1 MQQTPG
7 AQPKPKFSRP
17 KRVITEARKLQN
29 REAQRAYRQRQK
41 ERLQSNRARTGEK
54 ACSSRYQQLQPYP
67 TPKNVEGESSSSP
80 APEGF
85 GQSYILPDAP
95 KSPFCSVSG
104 TILSVS
110 TTSSE
115 PLPATQ
121 SISSS
126 GVGPYAGVGPLERLL
141 SNLTPNWSL
150 NVDYPLAEFNGQPF
164 FPTPAE
170 VNDESAE
177 HFVASISSS
186 TSAYTSKYS
195 QQGHNPYFNTSST
208 YVADPYKNCLQP
220 PKTNL
225 FSACLYNASTI
236 GIGIEDFFSYN
247 CMSLC
252 SPFYRP
258 AASSTDPQKLL
269 SEVSTTY
276 PLVPAHL
283 RPTLPQILIPH
294 HPLFDLIPIPIFRS
308 RAIILSSAVPHLVNI
323 FELKGDIVEG
333 GLLCLGSGSGS
344 GQPWE
349 VGSWEVAPWFF
360 KKWKLLLDRH
370 GRDLWGEPALA
381 KPLS

>member
-67 TPKNVEGESSSSP
+67 TPKNVEGESSSSL

-104 TILSVS
+104 TILPVS

-115 PLPATQ
+115 PLPATL

-126 GVGPYAGVGPLERLL
+126 GAGPYAGVGPLERLP

-150 NVDYPLAEFNGQPF
+150 NIDYPLAEFNGQPF
-164 FPTPAE
+164 FSTPAE

-177 HFVASISSS
+177 HFVASSSSS

-195 QQGHNPYFNTSST
+195 QQGHNPHFNTSST
-208 YVADPYKNCLQP
+208 AR
-220 PKTNL
+220 T
-225 FSACLYNASTI
+225 
-236 GIGIEDFFSYN
+236 
-247 CMSLC
+247 
-252 SPFYRP
+252 SPANSP
-258 AASSTDPQKLL
+258 TDPNPAP
-269 SEVSTTY
+269 ST
-276 PLVPAHL
+276 V
-283 RPTLPQILIPH
+283 RS
-294 HPLFDLIPIPIFRS
+294 HPDPDFQ
-308 RAIILSSAVPHLVNI
+308 V
-323 FELKGDIVEG
+323 
-333 GLLCLGSGSGS
+333 
-344 GQPWE
+344 
-349 VGSWEVAPWFF
+349 
-360 KKWKLLLDRH
+360 
-370 GRDLWGEPALA
+370 
-381 KPLS
+381 